1 MDPSAFLDSL
11 DKRYKYLAP
20 VWNRT
25 VTYETLAGSLAAV
38 LAALYQIVLHGV
50 VV

>member
-1 MDPSAFLDSL
+1 VDPNAVLDSL

-25 VTYETLAGSLAAV
+25 VTYVTVAGSLAAI
-38 LAALYQIVLHGV
+38 LAALYQIVLHGILV
-50 VV
+50 

>member
-1 MDPSAFLDSL
+1 VDPNAFLDSL

-20 VWNRT
+20 VWNRN
-25 VTYETLAGSLAAV
+25 VTYVTLAGSLAAI
-38 LAALYQIVLHGV
+38 LAALCQIVLHGV